1 MKGILEFELPMEDEQ
16 FNLHCKAMDYAI
28 CIDEIDEYLRA
39 QLKYTERPEVELK
52 VIQEV
57 RDKLCELRIARDI
70 SP

>member
-39 QLKYTERPEVELK
+39 QLKYTERPETELK
-52 VIQEV
+52 VLQEI
-57 RDKLCELRIARDI
+57 RDKLWELRSSRDI